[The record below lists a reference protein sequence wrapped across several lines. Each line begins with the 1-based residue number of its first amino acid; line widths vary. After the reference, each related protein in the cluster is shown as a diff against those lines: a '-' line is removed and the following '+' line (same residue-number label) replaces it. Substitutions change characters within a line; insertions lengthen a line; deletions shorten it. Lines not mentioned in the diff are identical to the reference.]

1 MVSFMTA
8 LHLHLVRCFASVA
21 VCFLFLTG
29 ASAAQPNL
37 IIILADDMGY
47 SDPGC
52 FGGEIA
58 TPSLDRLAKEGVRLA
73 RFQNGGMCVVSRAS
87 MLTGKWWPRALPEFA
102 KTRLLSEQLHGAGY
116 RTGLVGKWHLAGD
129 PMDRGFD
136 SFFGFHAGFADH
148 FTGAPSYREGRE
160 PFTKFGADY
169 YSTDAFTDRALSFV
183 KGDATKP
190 FFLYLS
196 YQAPHNPLQAPAA
209 DIAKYRGKYSA
220 GWQAVRE
227 ARFRRQKEMG
237 IVAASATLPEYP
249 QNLPDWDSLSDAQR
263 DLEDLRMAVYAAM
276 VERMDTGIGRL
287 VEALKQSGKA
297 DNTLI
302 LFMSD
307 NGPDS
312 FSVVDAA
319 MLKKGILPGD
329 RGSNWQSGTG
339 AAYAHATPWRL
350 YKISQ
355 HAGGITSGGIAW
367 WPGATGNV
375 GRIENSRVHMVDV
388 LPTFLEA
395 AGIAPRGAQ
404 AGESFLPLVK
414 GDAWKRKSPLFF
426 QYMDNRAIRTDEWTL
441 AEVDGS
447 GWELFRADAAPFET
461 TNVAAKNPD
470 VVATLG
476 AQWLAWW
483 RSESGK
489 RDYTPEST
497 KGSPHY
503 KPQGDRGSGAIYVP
517 SSMPSALSNRYPI
530 SKSP

>member
-1 MVSFMTA
+1 MKLA
-8 LHLHLVRCFASVA
+8 LT
-21 VCFLFLTG
+21 FLTFLCCS
-29 ASAAQPNL
+29 AVAAQPNL
-37 IIILADDMGY
+37 IIILADDLGY

-58 TPSLDRLAKEGVRLA
+58 TPSLDRLATEGVRLA

-87 MLTGKWWPRALPEFA
+87 MLTGKWWPRALPGFA
-102 KTRLLSEQLHGAGY
+102 KTRLISEQLHDAGY
-116 RTGLVGKWHLAGD
+116 RTGLVGKWHLDGN

-136 SFFGFHAGFADH
+136 TFFGFLAGFADH
-148 FTGAPSYREGRE
+148 FSGAPSYRDGRA
-160 PFTKFGADY
+160 PFTKFAADY
-169 YSTDAFTDRALSFV
+169 YSTDAFTDRASVFV
-183 KGDATKP
+183 KDESTKP

-209 DIAKYRGKYSA
+209 DIAKYRGKYML
-220 GWQAVRE
+220 GWQAVRD
-227 ARFRRQKEMG
+227 ARFLRQKEMG
-237 IVAASATLPEYP
+237 IVAADATLPEP
-249 QNLPDWDSLSDAQR
+249 PKNLPAWDSLTDAQR
-263 DLEDLRMAVYAAM
+263 DLEDLRMSVYAAM
-276 VERMDTGIGRL
+276 VERMDAGIGRL

-312 FSVVDAA
+312 FSVVDTA
-319 MLKKGILPGD
+319 MLQRGLLPGD
-329 RGSNWQSGTG
+329 PKSNWQLGTG
-339 AAYAHATPWRL
+339 WAYANATPWRL

-355 HAGGITSGGIAW
+355 HGGGITSGAIAW
-367 WPGATGNV
+367 WAGAAGKP

-395 AGIAPRGAQ
+395 ASAKPDGAP

-441 AEVDGS
+441 AEVDGA
-447 GWELFRADAAPFET
+447 GWELFRAESDPLEK
-461 TNVAAKNPD
+461 TNVAAENAGI
-470 VVATLG
+470 VAALD

-497 KGSPHY
+497 NGSPHF
-503 KPQGDRGSGAIYVP
+503 KPQGDRGSGVLYT
-517 SSMPSALSNRYPI
+517 PSAMPPALSTRYPNF
-530 SKSP
+530 K

>member
-1 MVSFMTA
+1 MMTIFPA
-8 LHLHLVRCFASVA
+8 RCFSMRCTILALVVVLCCRA
-21 VCFLFLTG
+21 F
-29 ASAAQPNL
+29 AAQPNL

-58 TPSLDRLAKEGVRLA
+58 TPTLDRLAKEGVRLA

-102 KTRLLSEQLHGAGY
+102 KTRLLSEQLHDAGY
-116 RTGLVGKWHLAGD
+116 RTGLVGKWHLDGH

-136 SFFGFHAGFADH
+136 SFFGFLAGFADH
-148 FTGAPSYREGRE
+148 FTGAPSYRDGRE
-160 PFTKFGADY
+160 TFTKFGADY
-169 YSTDAFTDRALSFV
+169 YSTDAFTDRAISFL
-183 KGDATKP
+183 KGDTTKP

-209 DIAKYRGKYSA
+209 DIAKYRGKYLS
-220 GWQAVRE
+220 GWQTVRE
-227 ARFRRQKEMG
+227 ARFRRLKELG
-237 IVAASATLPEYP
+237 ILAADTTLPEVP
-249 QNLPDWDSLSDAQR
+249 KNLPAWDSLTDAQR

-276 VERMDTGIGRL
+276 VERMDAGIGRL

-297 DNTLI
+297 ENTLI

-312 FSVVDAA
+312 FSMVDAA
-319 MLKKGILPGD
+319 MLQKGILPGD
-329 RGSNWQSGTG
+329 RGSNWQLGTG
-339 AAYAHATPWRL
+339 WAYANATPWRL

-367 WPGATGNV
+367 WPGAAGSA

-395 AGIAPRGAQ
+395 AGIAPHGAQ

-441 AEVDGS
+441 AEVDGAD
-447 GWELFRADAAPFET
+447 WELFRADADPLET

-470 VVATLG
+470 VVATLD

>member
-1 MVSFMTA
+1 MIPIIRTRRTYLLA
-8 LHLHLVRCFASVA
+8 L
-21 VCFLFLTG
+21 
-29 ASAAQPNL
+29 AANLLAGHGVLRAAPEARPNL
-37 IIILADDMGY
+37 VIILADDMGY

-58 TPSLDRLAKEGVRLA
+58 TPNIDRLAKEGVRLA

-102 KTRLLSEQLHGAGY
+102 KTRLLSEQLHDAGY
-116 RTGLVGKWHLAGD
+116 RTGLVGKWHLAGH

-136 SFFGFHAGFADH
+136 TFFGFLAGFADH
-148 FTGAPSYREGRE
+148 FSGAPSYCDGRA
-160 PFTKFGADY
+160 PFTKVGANY
-169 YSTDAFTDRALSFV
+169 YSTDAFTDRAIQFV
-183 KGDATKP
+183 KDDAAKP

-209 DIAKYRGKYSA
+209 DIAKYRGKYLA
-220 GWQAVRE
+220 GWQSVRE

-237 IVAASATLPEYP
+237 LVSADVTLPEYP
-249 QNLPDWDSLSDAQR
+249 QNLPAWDSLTDAQR

-276 VERMDTGIGRL
+276 VERMDAGIGRL
-287 VEALKQSGKA
+287 VDALKQSGKA
-297 DNTLI
+297 DHTLI

-319 MLKKGILPGD
+319 MLKKGVLPGD

-367 WPGATGNV
+367 WQGAAGRA
-375 GRIENSRVHMVDV
+375 GRIENTPIHMVDV

-395 AGIAPRGAQ
+395 AGVAPRGEL
-404 AGESFLPLVK
+404 AGGSFLPLVK
-414 GDAWKRKSPLFF
+414 GGAWKRKSPLFF

-441 AEVDGS
+441 AEVDGA
-447 GWELFRADAAPFET
+447 GWELFRADTDPTEI

-470 VVATLG
+470 VVATLD

-489 RDYTPEST
+489 RAYTPEST

-503 KPQGDRGSGAIYVP
+503 KPQGDRGSGASYVP
-517 SSMPSALSNRYPI
+517 SAMPTALSNRYPI